1 MYICPECNKD
11 HDTLLKIS
19 KHLQAKHQLVSKD
32 VMFRLYPELFR
43 DCRKCSIKIKHYLTD
58 SQSRKFCSAECELEW
73 RTGKTQTTETIAKRI
88 KKTDQK
94 KKEKTRK
101 NTMMETYG
109 VDNPSQLLTT
119 KEIVSAAHKGKKRP
133 RTAEHQKKIVDSKI
147 ANGTSKHTQKTKDIL
162 SLKIKATFQSDN
174 PPICMPKR
182 GKGGR
187 GYINGTLNG
196 HYYRSS
202 YERQFIQTCFDHNI
216 KLETAET
223 KEFRV
228 PYLLDGKKKCYYPDF
243 YLPDYSVIIEIK
255 PTSLLNDTV
264 NEIKID
270 AAMKF
275 HENFIV
281 ITEEELFD
289 KQLQWVHDLE
299 YFLFE

>member
-1 MYICPECNKD
+1 MYICPECDKD

-19 KHLQAKHQLVSKD
+19 KHLQAKHQLIPKD
-32 VMFRLYPELFR
+32 ILFELYPELFR
-43 DCRKCSIKIKHYLTD
+43 NCKECGLKIKQYITD
-58 SQSRKFCSAECELEW
+58 SQSRKFCGAACELEW
-73 RTGKTQTTETIAKRI
+73 RTGKTQSQETVAKRI
-88 KKTDQK
+88 KNTDQK
-94 KKEKTRK
+94 NKEKTRK

-119 KEIVSAAHKGKKRP
+119 KEIISKAHKGKKRP
-133 RTAEHQKKIVDSKI
+133 RTAKHQQKIVDAKI

-162 SLKIKATFQSDN
+162 SLKISSNYQSDN
-174 PPICMPKR
+174 PPNSMPKK

-187 GYINGTLNG
+187 GFINGTLNG

-202 YERQFIQTCFDHNI
+202 YEKQFIQTCFEHNI

-228 PYLLDGKKKCYYPDF
+228 PYIIDGKNKLYYPDF
-243 YLPDYSVIIEIK
+243 YLPEYSVIIEIK
-255 PTSLLNDTV
+255 PSSLLNDTT
-264 NEIKID
+264 NEIKLD

-289 KQLQWVHDLE
+289 KQLQWVYDLE
-299 YFLFE
+299 YFLS